1 MERVILEARAA
12 SYRYPGARDAAVAG
26 VDFTLSGGELVG
38 VVGPNGSGKT
48 TLVRMLLGALAV
60 DSGEVLV
67 SGRPVAD
74 WSRRELARLIGVV
87 VQREEPAFPLRV
99 GQSVMLG
106 RYPHLS
112 AFGAPKAL
120 DHDAVAR
127 ALERCDVAQLEARWV
142 ATLSGG
148 EWQRVRIA
156 RALAQAPSALV
167 LDEATANLD
176 LRHEMEVLELAAEL
190 KQRDGLGI
198 LIVTHHVNL
207 AARFVDRIV
216 VMDAGRIQAAG
227 KPRDVL
233 TKDTLERVFRWP
245 VQTLELDGVPQMVP
259 LRKRMETR

>member
-1 MERVILEARAA
+1 MERVILEARGA
-12 SYRYPGARDAAVAG
+12 SYRYPGASLLAIAD
-26 VDFTLSGGELVG
+26 VDFTLGAGDLVG
-38 VVGPNGSGKT
+38 VVGPTGSGKT
-48 TLVRMLLGALAV
+48 TLVRVLLGARPLDAGSV
-60 DSGEVLV
+60 QVA
-67 SGRPVAD
+67 GRPIEE
-74 WSRRELARLIGVV
+74 WTRRELAQLIGVV

-99 GQSVMLG
+99 RQTVMLG

-112 AFGAPKAL
+112 ALGAPKL
-120 DHDAVAR
+120 TDHDVVGR
-127 ALERCDVAQLEARWV
+127 ALERCDVAQLENRWV

-156 RALAQAPSALV
+156 RALAQAPKALV

-190 KQRDGLGI
+190 KVRDGLGV
-198 LIVTHHVNL
+198 LVVTHHVNL

-233 TKDTLERVFRWP
+233 TKEMLERVFRWP
-245 VQTLELDGVPQMVP
+245 VHTVELDGIPQMVP
-259 LRKRMETR
+259 LRKNSER